1 MADDV
6 VLDRDEGAELQV
18 QPSAVQGLRLLLALR
33 HLGRQRP
40 CRCAVAVPAPALLV
54 ALAFSSARFARLPVC
69 SPSPQSLS
77 PKKIVYARYRSRI
90 HIS

>member
-33 HLGRQRP
+33 HLGGS
-40 CRCAVAVPAPALLV
+40 VLVGVPALPASALL
-54 ALAFSSARFARLPVC
+54 ALAVLSSARFSRQPVC